1 MISDELFEKCLR
13 ALYFAPP
20 DKPTLALLRDMSS
33 VDEQGFRDALTIAY
47 EAALPDVEWAGR
59 CTDPEHQHEGDG
71 AIYYT
76 SRIRSRVRDAI
87 GSSTRPFELVSRRT
101 GVSPWEV
108 SR

>member
-20 DKPTLALLRDMSS
+20 DKPSLALLKDMAD
-33 VDEQGFRDALTIAY
+33 VDLGGFRDALTIAY

-59 CTDPEHQHEGDG
+59 CTDPEYQHEGDG

-76 SRIRSRVRDAI
+76 SPIRSRVRDAMA
-87 GSSTRPFELVSRRT
+87 SSTRPFELVSRRT
-101 GVSPWEV
+101 GVSSWEV
-108 SR
+108 SQ